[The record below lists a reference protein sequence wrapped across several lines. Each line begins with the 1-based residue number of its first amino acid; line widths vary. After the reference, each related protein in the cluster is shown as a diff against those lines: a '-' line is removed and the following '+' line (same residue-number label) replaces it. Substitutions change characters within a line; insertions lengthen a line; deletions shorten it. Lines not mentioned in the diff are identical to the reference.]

1 MNCPYC
7 GGEMDKGLIHSNHEL
22 SWIKGEK
29 RKFFTRAFL
38 HEDAVVLSEL
48 SYWKG
53 SAVVAYHCT
62 RCKKILIDYG
72 DESSDLNAR
81 P

>member
-1 MNCPYC
+1 MRCPYC
-7 GGEMDKGLIHSNHEL
+7 DIEMEKGLIHSNQEL

-48 SYWKG
+48 SLLKG
-53 SAVVAYHCT
+53 SAVVAYCCAD
-62 RCKKILIDYG
+62 CKKIIIDYS
-72 DESSDLNAR
+72 DETSDLNNR
-81 P
+81 